1 MLGIIGFILTLSIL
15 VVIHEFGHY
24 AVARLCG
31 VHVLSFSLGF
41 GPVLYRKK
49 DKRGCEWRLSALP
62 FGGYVSMLDATT
74 KEDFPSMT
82 DGEYRAGSFD
92 EKNVW
97 QRLAVVFAGPAM
109 NIILAVVIYAGITMV
124 GTYEP
129 SGKVGVPP
137 AATQSAEV
145 GVMRGWKAES
155 VGEDKVAT
163 FNELRLAFV
172 KHIGE
177 KDVPATFVDEQMRRH
192 RVAFNLTDLS
202 VKDQTDTTAYLGLV
216 PYSGAVGIGSVV
228 KGSPAEAAGLKTG
241 DIILSID
248 GREVSDVYAF
258 ISQIKGCA
266 GKAVTLRLEDFQT
279 KAQRTVELT
288 PAIVTDKNGK
298 QVAQLGVR
306 LGGMPD
312 LVYTR
317 EGFFGSI
324 AAGVVK
330 TWDVV
335 VLTGVSIGK
344 MITGAAS
351 PELISGPISIGD
363 MAGQTMQFGLLPY
376 LLFLALISV
385 NLGFLNL
392 LPIPMLDG
400 GHILYYVFEIFTGRK
415 PNEKVMAWGQK
426 IGLFF
431 VMFLLVLGMTN
442 DLSRIF
448 G

>member
-1 MLGIIGFILTLSIL
+1 MLGIIGFIVTLSIL

-24 AVARLCG
+24 AVARMCG

-41 GPVLYRKK
+41 GPVLYRRK

-62 FGGYVSMLDATT
+62 FGGYVSMLDGTT
-74 KEDFPSMT
+74 REDFPRMS
-82 DGEYRAGSFD
+82 DAQYRAGSFD
-92 EKNVW
+92 EKSVW
-97 QRLAVVFAGPAM
+97 KRLAVVFAGPAM
-109 NIILAVVIYAGITMV
+109 NILLAIAIYAGITMV

-129 SGKVGVPP
+129 SPKVGTPIE
-137 AATQSAEV
+137 ATQSFEA
-145 GVMRGWKAES
+145 GVTRGWKVES
-155 VGEDKVAT
+155 VADEKVAT
-163 FNELRLAFV
+163 FNEVRLMFV
-172 KHIGE
+172 KHMGE
-177 KDVPATFVDEQMRRH
+177 KDVPVTFVDEQLRRH
-192 RVAFNLTDLS
+192 NLNFDLHDLT
-202 VKDQTDTTAYLGLV
+202 VEQQIDTAAYLGLV
-216 PYSGAVGIGSVV
+216 PYSGMVGVGSVV
-228 KGSPAEAAGLKTG
+228 KGSPADQAGMKPG
-241 DIILSID
+241 DIILSMN
-248 GREVSDVYAF
+248 GKEVTDVYAF
-258 ISQIKGCA
+258 IAQIK
-266 GKAVTLRLEDFQT
+266 KSVDTPVTLRLEDIQT

-288 PAIVTDKNGK
+288 PATVIDKEGK
-298 QVAQLGVR
+298 QVPQLGVR

-317 EGFFGSI
+317 EGFFGSL
-324 AAGVVK
+324 ATGVVK
-330 TWDVV
+330 TWDVL

-344 MITGAAS
+344 MVTGATS

-400 GHILYYVFEIFTGRK
+400 GHILYYCYEILTGRK
-415 PNEKVMAWGQK
+415 PNEKVMVWGQK

-442 DLSRIF
+442 DLGRIF